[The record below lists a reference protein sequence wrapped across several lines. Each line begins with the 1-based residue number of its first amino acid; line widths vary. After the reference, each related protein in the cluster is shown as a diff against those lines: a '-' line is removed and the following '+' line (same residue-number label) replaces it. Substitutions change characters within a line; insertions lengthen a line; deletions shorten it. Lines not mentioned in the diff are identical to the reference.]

1 MGRFW
6 NTKLSCTIIYM
17 YKKTL
22 LLADVFESSRN
33 KYLKL
38 HGLDPVYFFS
48 APELAW
54 MACFKKKTELELL
67 IDADVQLIKEKGI
80 AGGIYYAIHIHV
92 KANNKYMKHHDPRIE
107 SSYLMYL
114 DINNS
119 YGQVMQQKLPV
130 NDFRWRNNQ

>member
-1 MGRFW
+1 MEYKIEVYYNLYAQK
-6 NTKLSCTIIYM
+6 NTLP
-17 YKKTL
+17 
-22 LLADVFESSRN
+22 LADAFESSRN

-38 HGLDPVYFFS
+38 YGLDPVYFFS

-54 MACFKKKTELELL
+54 MACLKKKKAELELL
-67 IDADVQLIKEKGI
+67 TDADVQLIKEKGI
-80 AGGIYYAIHIHV
+80 AGGIYYAIHIHA